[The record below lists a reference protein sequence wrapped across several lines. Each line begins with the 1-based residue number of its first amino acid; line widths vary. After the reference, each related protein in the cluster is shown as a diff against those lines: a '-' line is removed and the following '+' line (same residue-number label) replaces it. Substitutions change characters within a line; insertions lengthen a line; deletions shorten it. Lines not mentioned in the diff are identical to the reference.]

1 MRKALLLL
9 SIFCVLCSLAGAQT
23 LDLRLITPL
32 PTMLE
37 ETSGIESNDGKSFW
51 THNDG
56 GDGPNFYKL
65 DTLGKVIRIIKLN
78 SAINKDWE
86 DVTQDSLH
94 NFYIADFG
102 NNDNNRQE
110 LKIYKI
116 PNPDSISTDTVTP
129 HTIWFTYP
137 EQKKFPPDDT
147 KKNYDAEAII
157 AFNNALYIFTK
168 NRTVPFSGYTYLY
181 KLPNMPGSYQAVLLD
196 SFKTGAGLKEQWWI
210 TGADISPDNK
220 TLVLLSYDKMFVF
233 TDFTG
238 DNFFKGKVKQVQLNS
253 FTQKEAIVFISN
265 QEFYVTDEFY
275 SIFGGRNLYF
285 GDLRNIKTVKIS
297 TPKKKEN
304 KLIGIQ
310 ASQGENVIHL
320 EDLEQPVAI
329 TITDLTGKTVKAF
342 VLNKEQNKQI
352 LELRNGVYIITASDG
367 VNVQNVYRYLGN

>member
-9 SIFCVLCSLAGAQT
+9 SIFCVFCSLAGAQT

-37 ETSGIESNDGKSFW
+37 ETSGIESNDGNSFW

-116 PNPDSISTDTVTP
+116 PNPDSNSTDTVTP

-320 EDLEQPVAI
+320 EDLQHTVEVR
-329 TITDLTGKTVKAF
+329 ITDLTGKTAKSF
-342 VLNKEQNKQI
+342 VLNKEQNRQI
-352 LELRNGVYIITASDG
+352 LDLPNGVYIINASDG
-367 VNVQNVYRYLGN
+367 VNVQSVYRYLGN